1 MQTIKSSEKIMKRI
15 RQASLTQVE
24 NQYDNVD
31 LEGDIY
37 TPMDDDIEIAFAS
50 ELNANGGTFVY
61 CANEQE
67 LIQNLIALSNERK
80 WNSFFTRDVKIQ
92 NLLKDYKLSFGQND
106 DELLHTQNGIT
117 QCEALVARLGSVL
130 ISSKQ
135 TSGRKPNFFP
145 NTHIVIANL
154 SQIVATV
161 KDGLDLIHNKYQGRF
176 PSMTT
181 LITGPSRTADIEKT
195 LVMGMHGPR
204 ELIVFLLDEPLK

>member
-161 KDGLDLIHNKYQGRF
+161 KDGLDLIYNKYQGRS

>member
-37 TPMDDDIEIAFAS
+37 APMDDDIEIAFAS

-145 NTHIVIANL
+145 NTHIVIADL